1 MHPRGC
7 RFDFCICTL
16 LIVTTVM
23 RFGSQ
28 VAPFRLIRLLRAVRL
43 LRTVR
48 LFPKLAI
55 VIETSVKASSSVVY
69 IAMFGV
75 LFSYMFAIVGVAA
88 FGRNDPFYFGDLGE
102 CLRHHLALSLVTRES
117 AELSEETDRVLLN
130 RNDCSCTRSARAML
144 TLFRVLS
151 MDSWSMIMYY
161 NIWGCGQPNW
171 DGNGSS
177 RGYGAGVASIR
188 YIQ

>member
-1 MHPRGC
+1 MCQRGCTC

-28 VAPFRLIRLLRAVRL
+28 VTPFRLIRLLRAVRL

-69 IAMFGV
+69 IALFGV

-88 FGRNDPFYFGDLGE
+88 FGKNDPFYFGNLGV
-102 CLRHHLALSLVTRES
+102 CPRHHLAPLSYP
-117 AELSEETDRVLLN
+117 ETLTGC
-130 RNDCSCTRSARAML
+130 CSCMRLARAML

-171 DGNGSS
+171 DGTGKS
-177 RGYGAGVASIR
+177 RGYGA
-188 YIQ
+188 